1 MNMNNHQEEN
11 NNAEV
16 VMAPTPPIITSASSP
31 SSSSSV
37 SVSSVVLS
45 SPQQFHQPKYAVAG
59 PGGVI
64 TSATIRDVLNGRGQ
78 GVQRHPGNVKYRT
91 LVFVNKVCDEN
102 FKIMMIVLENVGD
115 GGWWGD
121 DYAASPA
128 RRPPPPPPRMH
139 VVG

>member
-91 LVFVNKVCDEN
+91 LVFVNKVCDETG
-102 FKIMMIVLENVGD
+102 VG
-115 GGWWGD
+115 GGWGYV
-121 DYAASPA
+121 YAASPPL
-128 RRPPPPPPRMH
+128 PPPPPHPRMH